1 MRNCLYILVTFF
13 ITTVIS
19 SCNNAMDKTYSTS
32 TYVQDIAAIR
42 ESNKVSYDD
51 IELLTKYITIS
62 KIGGNDQQGKTYNEI
77 LEKIKEIRKTN
88 TDHSEQLKMQKDV
101 MRERMSSYLA
111 VNLSGKIFSKV
122 NNKDCFT
129 YTVTFR
135 NTASKNIKMVVG
147 SISIN
152 DLLDRE
158 IKSIQIVLD
167 EELPPHSV
175 VEKKYIVAYNPANE
189 NDKRIRSKEL
199 VDLRILWNP
208 DKIIFKDGTVAE

>member
-13 ITTVIS
+13 LTIIFP

-42 ESNKVSYDD
+42 ESNKVRYDD
-51 IELLTKYITIS
+51 IELLTKYIALL
-62 KIGGNDQQGKTYNEI
+62 KIAGNDLKGKTYNEI
-77 LEKIKEIRKTN
+77 LEKIKKIRKEN
-88 TDHSEQLKMQKDV
+88 TDQSNHLKLEKDV

-111 VNLSGKIFSKV
+111 VNLSVKIFSKV

-135 NTASKNIKMVVG
+135 NTALKNIKMVVG
-147 SISIN
+147 SISLN

-158 IKSIQIVLD
+158 IKNIKIVLD

-175 VEKKYIVAYNPANE
+175 VEKKYIVAYDPANE
-189 NDKRIRSKEL
+189 SDTRIRSKEL

-208 DKIIFKDGTVAE
+208 EKIIFKDGTFAE

>member
-1 MRNCLYILVTFF
+1 
-13 ITTVIS
+13 
-19 SCNNAMDKTYSTS
+19 MDKTYSTS

-42 ESNKVSYDD
+42 ESNKVRYDD
-51 IELLTKYITIS
+51 IELLTKYIALL
-62 KIGGNDQQGKTYNEI
+62 KIAGNDLKGKTYNEI
-77 LEKIKEIRKTN
+77 LEKIKKIRKEN
-88 TDHSEQLKMQKDV
+88 TDQSNHLKLEKDV

-111 VNLSGKIFSKV
+111 VNLSVKIFSKV

-135 NTASKNIKMVVG
+135 NTALKNIKMVVG
-147 SISIN
+147 SISLN

-158 IKSIQIVLD
+158 IKNIKIVLD

-175 VEKKYIVAYNPANE
+175 VEKKYIVAYDPANE
-189 NDKRIRSKEL
+189 SDTRIRSKEL

-208 DKIIFKDGTVAE
+208 EKIIFKDGTFAE

>member
-1 MRNCLYILVTFF
+1 
-13 ITTVIS
+13 
-19 SCNNAMDKTYSTS
+19 MDKTYSTS

-42 ESNKVSYDD
+42 ESNKVRYDD
-51 IELLTKYITIS
+51 IELLTKYITLS
-62 KIGGNDQQGKTYNEI
+62 KIAGNDLAGKTYNEI
-77 LEKIKEIRKTN
+77 LEKIKEIRKAN
-88 TDHSEQLKMQKDV
+88 TDQSDQLKMEKDV

-111 VNLSGKIFSKV
+111 VNLSVKIFSKV

-135 NTASKNIKMVVG
+135 NTATKNIKMVVG
-147 SISIN
+147 SISLN

-158 IKSIQIVLD
+158 IKNIKIVLD

-175 VEKKYIVAYNPANE
+175 VEKKYIVAYDPANE
-189 NDKRIRSKEL
+189 SDTRIRSKEL

-208 DKIIFKDGTVAE
+208 EKIIFKDGTFAE